1 MLKKAVFQS
10 SKCVVPVN
18 LFSAFEHSE
27 SVHNE
32 IETNVFDAFL
42 VRYFVAVLLLK
53 FRIASHVYVFEDMSI
68 AFFNPGSGLPRC
80 SVNCFLGFLKLI

>member
-32 IETNVFDAFL
+32 IETNVFDAFFGEIL
-42 VRYFVAVLLLK
+42 RCCFT
-53 FRIASHVYVFEDMSI
+53 FEISDCKSCI
-68 AFFNPGSGLPRC
+68 RF
-80 SVNCFLGFLKLI
+80 